1 MNNKTFKQ
9 HNKERIIIIAGIR
22 ELVRKCP
29 FCVAGQY
36 VGPWFV
42 GSVCEASSSVFFS
55 DGVPSG
61 ISSSDVREVCLCC
74 WLMALC
80 LSAGLP
86 KGTRKNSS

>member
-1 MNNKTFKQ
+1 M
-9 HNKERIIIIAGIR
+9 
-22 ELVRKCP
+22 RKCP

-61 ISSSDVREVCLCC
+61 ISSSDVREMSVCAAGS
-74 WLMALC
+74 WL
-80 LSAGLP
+80 SDRRNT
-86 KGTRKNSS
+86 KKRD